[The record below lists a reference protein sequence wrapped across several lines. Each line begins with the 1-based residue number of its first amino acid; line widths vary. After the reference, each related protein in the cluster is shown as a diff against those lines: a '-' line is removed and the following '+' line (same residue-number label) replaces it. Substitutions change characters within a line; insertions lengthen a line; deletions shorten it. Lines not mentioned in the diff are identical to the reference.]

1 MSVLDE
7 LVAGALEDQRSRECV
22 VSLEDVRRAALAA
35 PAPIDA
41 TRWLKRPDGI
51 PVIAEIKRASPSKGH
66 LSDIPDPAA
75 LAREYERGGASA
87 ISVLT
92 EGRRFLGSLDDFDKV
107 RSAVHIP
114 LLRKDF
120 IVTDYQ
126 IYEARAHGADL
137 VLLIVAALDDDKL
150 AHLLELAH
158 ELGMAVLVEVHDGAE
173 LDRAL
178 KLRTPLVGINNR
190 NLRTFEVTLDTT
202 LGLLPRIPADRLLV
216 TESGILSAADV
227 QRMRAAHVHA
237 FLIGEAFMRQPDPGQ
252 ALATLF
258 V

>member
-75 LAREYERGGASA
+75 LAREYERGGASV

-92 EGRRFLGSLDDFDKV
+92 EGRRFLARWTIST
-107 RSAVHIP
+107 RSA
-114 LLRKDF
+114 RRF
-120 IVTDYQ
+120 TFRCC
-126 IYEARAHGADL
+126 AR
-137 VLLIVAALDDDKL
+137 
-150 AHLLELAH
+150 
-158 ELGMAVLVEVHDGAE
+158 
-173 LDRAL
+173 
-178 KLRTPLVGINNR
+178 TSSSP
-190 NLRTFEVTLDTT
+190 TT
-202 LGLLPRIPADRLLV
+202 RSTRRVPTAP
-216 TESGILSAADV
+216 T
-227 QRMRAAHVHA
+227 
-237 FLIGEAFMRQPDPGQ
+237 
-252 ALATLF
+252 
-258 V
+258 